1 MDTLSS
7 SLIKSSDRADHKPL
21 LSILIVSY
29 NTREMTLECIRS
41 VFSETAGFDF
51 EIIVLDNSSKDG
63 SAEAIEAEFEG
74 QITLIRSQ
82 DNLGFAGGNNHAVAL
97 ANGDYL
103 LLLNPDTVVLDNA
116 IGKLLQNAESHAEA
130 KIWGG
135 RTLFGDLSL
144 NPASC
149 WAKQTVWSLF
159 SQASGLSSL
168 FRKSTL
174 LNPEGIGGWN
184 RDGNRHVDI
193 VSGCFLLIRK
203 ELWDELNGFHPDFFM
218 YGEEADLCL
227 RAKKLGADPI
237 VFSDATI
244 IHYGGASDTVR
255 IEKMVKLL
263 KAKALLIERHFSP
276 ATAWI
281 GLNLLLLWPFSRL
294 LMHSLVSLGYR
305 QPYLEKRNVWQ
316 AIWQKRKTWLSGY

>member
-1 MDTLSS
+1 MEILSS
-7 SLIKSSDRADHKPL
+7 GLIKSSDGADQTPV

-29 NTREMTLECIRS
+29 NTREMTLDCIRS
-41 VFSETAGFDF
+41 VFSETAGIDF

-74 QITLIRSQ
+74 RITLIRSQ
-82 DNLGFAGGNNHAVAL
+82 DNLGFAGGNNHAVVL
-97 ANGDYL
+97 AKGDYL

-116 IGKLLQNAESHAEA
+116 IGNLLQSAESHADA

-203 ELWDELNGFHPDFFM
+203 ELWEELNGFHPDFFM

-227 RAKKLGADPI
+227 RAKKMGANPI

-244 IHYGGASDTVR
+244 IHYGGASDTIRV
-255 IEKMVKLL
+255 EKMVKLL

-281 GLNLLLLWPFSRL
+281 GLKLLLLWPFSRF

-305 QPYLEKRNVWQ
+305 QPYLEKRDVWH
-316 AIWQKRKTWLSGY
+316 AIWKKRKTWLSGY